1 MDATRLA
8 SIPLFSSLSDR
19 ERREVA
25 QWADEVD
32 IEEGRELAKQGQFG
46 YEFFVIE
53 EGQASVERDGE
64 VIRELGPGDFFGEI
78 ALLRDVPR
86 TATVTA
92 RTDAELFALERDDFI
107 GAVTG
112 HAASAEA
119 ADAVVSARLG
129 ATPRPELG
137 L

>member
-78 ALLRDVPR
+78 ALLETDRR
-86 TATVTA
+86 TASVIA
-92 RTDAELFALERDDFI
+92 RSPMRLVVMHRRDFRHVEREMPRVAERVRAAIRERM
-107 GAVTG
+107 
-112 HAASAEA
+112 
-119 ADAVVSARLG
+119 
-129 ATPRPELG
+129 PEPPE
-137 L
+137 

>member
-78 ALLRDVPR
+78 ALLEEHRR
-86 TATVTA
+86 TASVIAKTPMRLVIMH
-92 RTDAELFALERDDFI
+92 RREFRRM
-107 GAVTG
+107 
-112 HAASAEA
+112 AEA
-119 ADAVVSARLG
+119 M
-129 ATPRPELG
+129 PRVAEQVREAIRERMPEPRG
-137 L
+137 D